1 MKSFLVVNLEMYG
14 FHLIIKPILRF
25 TKLNSG
31 ANLYNC
37 LGNKCLTNK
46 ARGPR
51 TTRTGSSRAY
61 LTASGNNFARMHIYG
76 ILELSSYAVVKTC
89 MARPPIL
96 VTYF

>member
-1 MKSFLVVNLEMYG
+1 MKSFLIVNLEMYG
-14 FHLIIKPILRF
+14 FHLIIKSILRF

-46 ARGPR
+46 ARGPSIA
-51 TTRTGSSRAY
+51 RTGSSRAY
-61 LTASGNNFARMHIYG
+61 LIVSGNNFARMHIYG